1 MPLARV
7 VAFGVSRE
15 TIALLRHLLALAIK
29 GHLRGLALCYWHQ
42 DIGHQVGLTGVYND
56 QPDRA
61 LAGADLIKIAAA
73 NQLDLF
79 R

>member
-15 TIALLRHLLALAIK
+15 TIALLRHLLALAIS

-42 DIGHQVGLTGVYND
+42 DIGHRVALTGVYSD
-56 QPDRA
+56 EPDRA
-61 LAGADLIKIAAA
+61 FAGSDLIKIAAA
-73 NQLDLF
+73 SQLDLF